1 MRRVTAPSGGALSL
15 EEKRG
20 SFASCG
26 FRSTWQRS
34 LSDDWGT
41 PEPGAWA
48 RASARLISESTSSP
62 ITCFSC
68 LWRFCFRDFKY
79 CESFY
84 KVGWFLESHGT
95 FFVGKFCAYRRPS
108 REEVFSVSDGAA
120 AGQDVAWNVCVYPLL
135 WGSESGVKTFGAEPV
150 LKGWLRELRQ
160 PRIRVRA
167 RERQHLWPHRFG
179 GDRREPRHPM
189 AMVSMEVRAPR
200 GQQVPENSWTTRWSL
215 PLPGT
220 EKGQNRCAGSMPG
233 ISDCG

>member
-95 FFVGKFCAYRRPS
+95 TTSPLKQRVCEVPAGRIKAMKTTPPCQERPQPQPTKP
-108 REEVFSVSDGAA
+108 EL
-120 AGQDVAWNVCVYPLL
+120 CTPLTAPPL
-135 WGSESGVKTFGAEPV
+135 RSINISLF
-150 LKGWLRELRQ
+150 LGWSACSTLQET
-160 PRIRVRA
+160 
-167 RERQHLWPHRFG
+167 
-179 GDRREPRHPM
+179 
-189 AMVSMEVRAPR
+189 
-200 GQQVPENSWTTRWSL
+200 N
-215 PLPGT
+215 
-220 EKGQNRCAGSMPG
+220 
-233 ISDCG
+233 